1 MSLHLLADRVLGLHV
16 GSTAPVFLAVLV
28 VHIGSGTG
36 GVVNG
41 IIAALARKGGPR
53 HVHAGRRYYLAI
65 TVLSVTSVALAIMR
79 WPEDAY
85 LLVIALIMFTA
96 ATIGARPRW
105 RGRPGGPRHIVAMNL
120 SFVAMMTGFYVDNGP
135 HLPLLDDLPVVVFW
149 LIPALA
155 GVTLTAWSIRRAA
168 RMEAQAAGHN
178 ETREGKETGRLC
190 VLPGRVLVGGHER
203 GRHGHVPDAGHF

>member
-1 MSLHLLADRVLGLHV
+1 MPLNLDLLADHGPGQHLLGQHILGLHV

-28 VHIGSGTG
+28 AHIGSGTG

-41 IIAALARKGGPR
+41 VIAALARKGSPR

-79 WPEDAY
+79 WREDAY

-135 HLPLLDDLPVVVFW
+135 HLPLLDDLPVLVFW
-149 LIPALA
+149 LIPPLA
-155 GVTLTAWSIRRAA
+155 GITLTGWSIRRAA
-168 RMEAQAAGHN
+168 RRTTAFVPPGPS
-178 ETREGKETGRLC
+178 R
-190 VLPGRVLVGGHER
+190 PGRDGS
-203 GRHGHVPDAGHF
+203 P